1 MTKYEDLCNRLHV
14 SWVVEQELSRI
25 FCTNIHSLG
34 MVYREVTWDT
44 TNGYQLSVIRNVSGF
59 A

>member
-44 TNGYQLSVIRNVSGF
+44 TNGY
-59 A
+59 